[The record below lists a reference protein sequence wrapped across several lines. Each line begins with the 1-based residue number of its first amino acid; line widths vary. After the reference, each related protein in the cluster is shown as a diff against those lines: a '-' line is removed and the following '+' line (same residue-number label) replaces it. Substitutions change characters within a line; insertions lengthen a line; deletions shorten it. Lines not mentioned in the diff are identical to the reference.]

1 MGMYPGPSCP
11 DQPSSEE
18 LSMAEVD
25 TQIHKVLDLRLNP
38 NPQVGPAPL
47 RRGVTSARV
56 STLGPISAA
65 FAILS
70 FHYTRDLVQGLGGS
84 RGESQ
89 DANSLEDVAER
100 EVRRA
105 FDEEKWA
112 WRERERERDRRAT
125 GQAVKRQGWRP
136 PP

>member
-1 MGMYPGPSCP
+1 
-11 DQPSSEE
+11 
-18 LSMAEVD
+18 MAEVD

-112 WRERERERDRRAT
+112 WRERERSACHWSGGEEAGVET
-125 GQAVKRQGWRP
+125 P
-136 PP
+136 PPRSMPSNEGEVERG

>member
-112 WRERERERDRRAT
+112 WREREKSACH
-125 GQAVKRQGWRP
+125 
-136 PP
+136 

>member
-1 MGMYPGPSCP
+1 
-11 DQPSSEE
+11 
-18 LSMAEVD
+18 MAEVD

-112 WRERERERDRRAT
+112 WRERERERERSVCHWSGGEEAGVET
-125 GQAVKRQGWRP
+125 P
-136 PP
+136 P